1 LAIADSDRTTT
12 EIQEDSIMRKALIAL
27 VAGGALA
34 AVALPALAQSYDVNT
49 AQRED
54 IIRSRIDRHADVG
67 DLSYGEATRLRR
79 ELSQIVDLDQRY
91 QAEGMSDW
99 QVRDLNSRLSLLS
112 SRVNYDVNM
121 GQDYGGD

>member
-1 LAIADSDRTTT
+1 
-12 EIQEDSIMRKALIAL
+12 MRKALIAL

-34 AVALPALAQSYDVNT
+34 AVALPALAQSYDSNT

-54 IIRSRIDRHADVG
+54 IIRGRIDRNADRG
-67 DLSYGEATRLRR
+67 ALNDDQATRLRR

-91 QAEGMSDW
+91 QSDGMSDW

-112 SRVNYDVNM
+112 SRLSYDVNETEDM
-121 GQDYGGD
+121 GY

>member
-1 LAIADSDRTTT
+1 
-12 EIQEDSIMRKALIAL
+12 MRHALIAL

-34 AVALPALAQSYDVNT
+34 AAVMPALAQSYDVNT

-54 IIRSRIDRHADVG
+54 TIRSRIDRHADSG
-67 DLSYGEATRLRR
+67 DLSYGQATRLRR

-91 QAEGMSDW
+91 QSDGMSDW

-112 SRVNYDVNM
+112 SRLNYDVNE
-121 GQDYGGD
+121 GLDDAD

>member
-1 LAIADSDRTTT
+1 
-12 EIQEDSIMRKALIAL
+12 MRKALIAL
-27 VAGGALA
+27 AAGGALA
-34 AVALPALAQSYDVNT
+34 AAALPALAQSYDSGA

-54 IIRSRIDRHADVG
+54 IIRSRIDRHADAG
-67 DLSYGEATRLRR
+67 DLNNGEATRLRR

-99 QVRDLNSRLSLLS
+99 QIRDLNSRLSLLS

-121 GQDYGGD
+121 GSGDDGD

>member
-1 LAIADSDRTTT
+1 
-12 EIQEDSIMRKALIAL
+12 MRHALIAL

-34 AVALPALAQSYDVNT
+34 AAAMPALAQSYDVNT

-54 IIRSRIDRHADVG
+54 GIRTRIDRHADAG
-67 DLSYGEATRLRR
+67 DLGYGQATRLRR

-91 QAEGMSDW
+91 QSDGMSGW

-121 GQDYGGD
+121 SRDDDY

>member
-1 LAIADSDRTTT
+1 
-12 EIQEDSIMRKALIAL
+12 MRKALIAL
-27 VAGGALA
+27 AAGGALA

-54 IIRSRIDRHADVG
+54 NIRNRIDRHADVG
-67 DLSYGEATRLRR
+67 DLNYGEATRLRR

-91 QAEGMSDW
+91 QAEGMADW

-121 GQDYGGD
+121 GQDYGD

>member
-1 LAIADSDRTTT
+1 MKT
-12 EIQEDSIMRKALIAL
+12 ALIAL

-34 AVALPALAQSYDVNT
+34 AAAMPALAQSYDVNT

-54 IIRSRIDRHADVG
+54 SIRSRIARHADAG
-67 DLSYGEATRLRR
+67 ELSYDQATRLRR

-91 QAEGMSDW
+91 QSDGMSDW

-112 SRVNYDVNM
+112 SRLNYDVNE
-121 GQDYGGD
+121 GLDDGD

>member
-1 LAIADSDRTTT
+1 
-12 EIQEDSIMRKALIAL
+12 MRKALIAL